1 LGINVK
7 NCFDALF
14 QKKESKKMQ
23 DELKAA
29 QKVVNIIIDFFVNY
43 SFQVVGAIVILV
55 VAVLVARTVASF
67 LAKLFERK
75 KFDITLSKFT
85 ISAAKVVIFG
95 FAIIIALGKFGIT
108 IAPFVAALA
117 GMAFGA
123 SFAIQGP
130 MANYGAGLVII
141 LTRPFVVGNTIT
153 ISGVNGIVEEI
164 NLGAT
169 ILTDEDGVKITI
181 PNKHI
186 VGEILHN
193 SEERRIVEEVVG
205 ISYDS
210 DPEKAIGIIKEALG
224 EFKEISTEPPPRV
237 GIQQFGD
244 SSINIGLRYWIPT
257 REYFGTLYQVNLAVY
272 KQLKA
277 RDIEIPYPQ
286 RDIHII
292 SRSQDAPFAAS
303 QI

>member
-1 LGINVK
+1 
-7 NCFDALF
+7 
-14 QKKESKKMQ
+14 MQ
-23 DELKAA
+23 DEIKAA
-29 QKVVNIIIDFFVNY
+29 QKMVNIIIDFFVNY
-43 SFQVVGAIVILV
+43 SFQVVGAIIIFV
-55 VAVLVARTVASF
+55 VGILVARAVASF
-67 LAKLFERK
+67 LMKFFERK
-75 KFDITLSKFT
+75 EFDVTLSKFAAA
-85 ISAAKVVIFG
+85 AAKVTILG

-108 IAPFVAALA
+108 IAPFIAAIA
-117 GMAFGA
+117 AMAFGA

-130 MANYGAGLVII
+130 LANYGAGLVIV

-153 ISGVNGIVEEI
+153 VSGVSGLVEEV
-164 NLGAT
+164 NLGTT

-193 SEERRIVEEVVG
+193 SEERRIVEEIVG

-210 DPEKAIGIIKEALG
+210 DPEKAIRIIKEALG
-224 EFKEISTEPPPRV
+224 EFQEISTEPPARV

-277 RDIEIPYPQ
+277 RDIQIPYPQ
-286 RDIHII
+286 RDIHIV
-292 SRSQDAPFAAS
+292 SRSYDGSSLAS
-303 QI
+303 KI